1 MARPKQVAKEDR
13 QSVTATYS
21 VQPYFAVT
29 CDLTPGVKGVG
40 PTAKEAVINLRSEVR
55 RRYPF
60 HKFDIVER
68 TDTRELMSAVTW
80 REPVYE

>member
-1 MARPKQVAKEDR
+1 MARPKQVAKEER
-13 QSVTATYS
+13 QTVVVTYT
-21 VQPYFAVT
+21 VQPYFAVSS
-29 CDLTPGVKGVG
+29 DVTPGVVGVG
-40 PTAKEAVINLRSEVR
+40 PTARDAVTSLRSEVR

-80 REPVYE
+80 SEPVYE